1 VTAEGPASPGEGPLS
16 SAELA
21 ELESTL
27 LPALERHHLRLLA
40 HGLRTLQ
47 AIAGAGGP
55 LPASGALPDLD
66 AIRAWAARQPPIA
79 ADTAFIEVLSRQLQ
93 ATSLQLAE
101 LAAELD
107 RDPLSLELGD
117 LTAWATRQA
126 DQRLRSPTPEAGS

>member
-1 VTAEGPASPGEGPLS
+1 
-16 SAELA
+16 
-21 ELESTL
+21 
-27 LPALERHHLRLLA
+27 
-40 HGLRTLQ
+40 
-47 AIAGAGGP
+47 

-93 ATSLQLAE
+93 ATGLQLAE

-107 RDPLSLELGD
+107 RAPLSLELGD

-126 DQRLRSPTPEAGS
+126 DQRLRSPTPEGGS